1 MTRKQYVIA
10 LLAVVLFF
18 GLLATGIRI
27 AGFDTTEPNYVKRL
41 YVIVEKRRYT
51 DGNGSVS
58 QLPEGSVYLGQV
70 TSAVKSTELPVEDF
84 QTNYEHL
91 LGAEIY
97 RYEDTIFLEVEETRW
112 LKLVRG

>member
-18 GLLATGIRI
+18 GLLAAGILM
-27 AGFDTTEPNYVKRL
+27 AGVDQGESNYGLRL
-41 YVIVEKRRYT
+41 YVMVEGRRYT

-70 TSAVKSTELPVEDF
+70 TSAVESTELPVEEF
-84 QTNYEHL
+84 QTNHEHL

-97 RYEDTIFLEVEETRW
+97 RYEDTIFLEVEGTRW
-112 LKLVRG
+112 LKLARG